1 MGTVKQNDFQSTKF
15 KHLRYNPKKDVKN
28 LFYGGYIAADCLPF
42 DMTTQTKDLGIIV
55 SNNECFGEQ
64 VEAVITKGK
73 GCRDG
78 YYLTDLQNPSKAP
91 YDDTLQVSCA
101 VGHGHG
107 SVLLHGMVSRC
118 IGTGEKAGV
127 GSKVLYIQNKGYFPF
142 GLLGKVKGSWIIF
155 LGEEKREV
163 CDNLYYENFE
173 RTST

>member
-1 MGTVKQNDFQSTKF
+1 M
-15 KHLRYNPKKDVKN
+15 KN

-127 GSKVLYIQNKGYFPF
+127 GSRYFRSKISDISHSDYRERLKILGLYSLERRGERYVIIYTMKILKGLVPNFSDDSYKLKTYIQC
-142 GLLGKVKGSWIIF
+142 V
-155 LGEEKREV
+155 
-163 CDNLYYENFE
+163 
-173 RTST
+173 